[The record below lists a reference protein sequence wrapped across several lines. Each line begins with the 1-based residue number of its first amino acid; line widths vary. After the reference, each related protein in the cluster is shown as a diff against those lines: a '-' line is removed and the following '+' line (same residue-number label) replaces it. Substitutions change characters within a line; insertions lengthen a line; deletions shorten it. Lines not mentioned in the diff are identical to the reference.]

1 MNKIL
6 TLSKQTNVIKSQLR
20 HDQLK
25 NGTYFYNSFKKEI
38 SLILHAYKTQK
49 SIYKAASS
57 VGVDG
62 VVAMKWY
69 SEGMLGNPIF
79 RGFYLGINEINNAP
93 EPKVEDK
100 VIKEDNSKNFQGDF
114 KISQYGDGWSYTT
127 YVDGEKIFII
137 SNELNTLKEK
147 VKSKKLPLN

>member
-6 TLSKQTNVIKSQLR
+6 TLSKQTNVVKSQLR

-62 VVAMKWY
+62 VVAMNWY

-114 KISQYGDGWSYTT
+114 
-127 YVDGEKIFII
+127 EA
-137 SNELNTLKEK
+137 
-147 VKSKKLPLN
+147 KKQLSVV

>member
-6 TLSKQTNVIKSQLR
+6 TLSKQTNVVKSQLR

-69 SEGMLGNPIF
+69 S
-79 RGFYLGINEINNAP
+79 EINNAP